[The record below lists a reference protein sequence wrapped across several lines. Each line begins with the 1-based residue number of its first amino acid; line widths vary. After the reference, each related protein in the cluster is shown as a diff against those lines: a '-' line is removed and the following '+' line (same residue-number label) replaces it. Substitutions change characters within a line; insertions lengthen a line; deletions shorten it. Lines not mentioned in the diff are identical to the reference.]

1 MYTHT
6 HTRAL
11 ARARKYIHI
20 CVCVT
25 REACNP
31 YMARPYI
38 HTYINKYMHINYRK
52 NAAKYNS

>member
-6 HTRAL
+6 VH
-11 ARARKYIHI
+11 KYIHI